1 MGSTL
6 EAQKAKAPKPKKR
19 IKVSPGKPYYSSPEV
34 GKGFE
39 ESLGAEIKDK
49 TQRIKFDKS
58 YPSPVYLL
66 KTLLRGKEEKRGAR
80 VSRGAVEVAE
90 TEEDL
95 GRLARHL
102 PEDHP
107 LRKPTASKWG
117 KLYGRKAGGS
127 VKKTRVF

>member
-6 EAQKAKAPKPKKR
+6 EAQKAKSPTPKKR
-19 IKVSPGKPYYSSPEV
+19 IKVSPGKPYYRTKKT

-49 TQRIKFDKS
+49 AQRMRSGKG
-58 YPSPVYLL
+58 YPSPSYLL
-66 KTLLRGKEEKRGAR
+66 KTFLRGKEEKRGAR
-80 VSRGAVEVAE
+80 VSRGAVEAAE

-107 LRKPTASKWG
+107 LRKPPASKWG

-127 VKKTRVF
+127 VKKTRMF